1 MLLVLLSGVGAT
13 VAALWIWHF
22 TFGAEHR
29 RPKPFGLTP
38 PEIRFL
44 RTHHS
49 LVKLMASKQQ
59 AEAKA
64 QNVQTREDAEE
75 LIEEVF
81 DDEEDKEVFIRQLNT
96 LLGVP
101 GLSEETEAA
110 VIQSVVDAAIRFY
123 HARTSPAT
131 QAE

>member
-1 MLLVLLSGVGAT
+1 MLLVLIAGVGAT
-13 VAALWIWHF
+13 TAALWFYHL
-22 TFGAEHR
+22 TVTRTR
-29 RPKPFGLTP
+29 REPKPFGLTP

-44 RTHHS
+44 RTHHP
-49 LVKLMASKQQ
+49 LVKLMASKEEAERQ
-59 AEAKA
+59 AQA
-64 QNVQTREDAEE
+64 VQTREDAEE

-131 QAE
+131 QSS